1 MRIWLLLAARDAL
14 PICQASSM
22 CADGGML
29 KSKLGFIWMAAI
41 VLLQVGRSVSKIED
55 LQWFTDLNGRKAEVI
70 FDIVW

>member
-1 MRIWLLLAARDAL
+1 
-14 PICQASSM
+14 M